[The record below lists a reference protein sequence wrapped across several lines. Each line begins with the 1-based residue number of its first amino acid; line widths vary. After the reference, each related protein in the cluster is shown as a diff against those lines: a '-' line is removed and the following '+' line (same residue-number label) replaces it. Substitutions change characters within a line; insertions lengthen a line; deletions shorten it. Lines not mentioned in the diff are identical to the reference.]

1 MNFLLHKRLISIN
14 LNRNQSK
21 MGLIKPNNYN
31 KEEITF
37 ARIADALSHPAR
49 TRIIELIQEEN
60 IVTQTSLVSHL
71 NLNRTSVNRHINNLR
86 RANLLLNKYR
96 IHYEILHLNE
106 ETFLQFEKRLQ
117 ELSSSY
123 K

>member
-1 MNFLLHKRLISIN
+1 
-14 LNRNQSK
+14 

-117 ELSSSY
+117 KLSNSY